1 MKTTNVTKETDQR
14 FDFSAPTRKTALLC
28 CNGFQMTDI
37 HDCTA
42 MAEYFKNS
50 FADDYPNCEIVSVS
64 LFEPADKKTHKA
76 KHFEEVLDETIND
89 YIDKGYD
96 IVLLG
101 YSFSASLAAKLQVRY
116 HTHIRKLILV
126 APVYDTIVNNMI
138 PGYIKYVLKF
148 RKLKKKY
155 GKEVSKAMGRTTTK
169 GMIGLL
175 LSILRS
181 VLKCRKYFDDV
192 DCNTVIIRGT
202 DDNLCGE
209 HSIKKV
215 RKDMECPNILY
226 TYEKMNHGIMKSVR
240 LNGAVFE
247 DILHYSFGT
256 PHLLQTNTTLLA
268 AKPVEQKVKLDE
280 DGQPIPTFADIF
292 SEIDSDEDEY
302 ETYRQNEEAM

>member
-1 MKTTNVTKETDQR
+1 MKTANVTKETDQR
-14 FDFSAPTRKTALLC
+14 FDFSTPTRKTVLLC
-28 CNGFQMTDI
+28 CNGFQTNDI
-37 HDCTA
+37 HDATP
-42 MAEYFKNS
+42 MNEYFTNEFS
-50 FADDYPNCEIVSVS
+50 EDYPNCEVVPVT
-64 LFEPADKKTHKA
+64 LFEPGNKKTHKA
-76 KHFEEVLDETIND
+76 KLYEQVLDETINE
-89 YIDKGYD
+89 YIDRGYD

-126 APVYDTIVNNMI
+126 APIYDTIVNNMI
-138 PGYIKYVLKF
+138 PGYIKYVMKF
-148 RKLKKKY
+148 NKLSKKY

-181 VLKCRKYFDDV
+181 VLRCRGWFDEV
-192 DCNTVIIRGT
+192 DCNTIIIRGT
-202 DDNLCGE
+202 EDNLCGE
-209 HSIKKV
+209 HAIKKI
-215 RKDMECPNILY
+215 RNQMECPNILY
-226 TYEKMNHGIMKSVR
+226 TYEKMNHGIMKSLR
-240 LNGAVFE
+240 SNGAVYE
-247 DILHYSFGT
+247 DILHYAFGT

-280 DGQPIPTFADIF
+280 DGKPIPTFADIF